1 MTAPDPAEAA
11 AQRVDQLLAE
21 LRAGPDTRAA
31 GLAEELTR
39 CLVHLYGA
47 GLTRIAAL
55 LPAGRLADLCE
66 DPLVESLLLVHDLH
80 PLDATARIRRALAGL
95 RLADEPELLGLD
107 EAGVVR
113 LRVPSGGGCQSSLQA
128 VTARIEAAVR
138 CAAPEVTDVVME
150 LPPRPPPLLQVSLRP
165 GLAVP

>member
-1 MTAPDPAEAA
+1 MTAPDAAEAA

-21 LRAGPDTRAA
+21 LRACPDRRAA

-39 CLVHLYGA
+39 CLVQLYGA
-47 GLTRIAAL
+47 GLARIAE
-55 LPAGRLADLCE
+55 RLGPERVEELCA

-80 PLDATARIRRALAGL
+80 PLDAGSRIQRALARL
-95 RLADEPELLGLD
+95 RLIDLPEYLGID

-113 LRVPSGGGCQSSLQA
+113 LRLPGGGGCQSSMQA
-128 VTARIEAAVR
+128 VTGRIEAAVR
-138 CAAPEVTDVVME
+138 SAAPEVTEVVME
-150 LPPRPPPLLQVSLRP
+150 QPPRPPPLLQVSLRP